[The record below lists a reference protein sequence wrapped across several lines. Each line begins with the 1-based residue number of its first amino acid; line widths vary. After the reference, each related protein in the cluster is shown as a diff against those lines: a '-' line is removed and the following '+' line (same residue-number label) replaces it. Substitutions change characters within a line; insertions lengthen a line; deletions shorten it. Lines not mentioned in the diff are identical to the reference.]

1 MRQPKNLNIE
11 IEPHELSTI
20 QEVDSILSKTGVSS
34 VPALEPEPEPEESIH
49 SDSIENVLTSLGKIV
64 GKFLNF

>member
-34 VPALEPEPEPEESIH
+34 VPALEPEPEESIH